1 LVAAAFEQAGMSGL
15 LDDNLARRGPV
26 KFTAAIVRAPAGRA
40 AARSGA
46 RLTVE
51 VADRFGVALHQ
62 RTVERA
68 HQR

>member
-1 LVAAAFEQAGMSGL
+1 VGCSTTTG
-15 LDDNLARRGPV
+15 RRGPV
-26 KFTAAIVRAPAGRA
+26 ELTVEIVECLRA
-40 AARSGA
+40 APSARSGA